1 MKKKHKIN
9 NVITAIVTVDEAVA
23 CEAIEK
29 SNSVIDDKKSYS
41 DQMNLLT
48 SYKMA
53 KINTAVTAGGSVE
66 E

>member
-1 MKKKHKIN
+1 MKKNHNNKIER
-9 NVITAIVTVDEAVA
+9 TAIVTGDDVA

-29 SNSVIDDKKSYS
+29 VNTVIDDKKSYS